1 MDKNLKNV
9 LTKEEKLKQMFELT
23 KAREKMIK
31 DVYEQNRKIQEY
43 NEIILE
49 KIENTEPEY
58 VEEEQFFPFDFA
70 HPFTSLFAN
79 IFANR

>member
-1 MDKNLKNV
+1 MDKRLKNV
-9 LTKEEKLKQMFELT
+9 LTKEEKMKQTFELAR
-23 KAREKMIK
+23 AREKMIK
-31 DVYEQNRKIQEY
+31 DIYEQNRKIQEY

-58 VEEEQFFPFDFA
+58 VEEEQFLFFDFA